1 MAQFW
6 LDYFI
11 RVEYDVMN
19 CCSIAQPHS
28 GQVNIEHNNGD
39 DDDGQGDDRTY
50 IMTMFTIID
59 DQDNDLDY
67 DHKPWSCL
75 LYTSPSPRD

>member
-11 RVEYDVMN
+11 WVEYDVMN
-19 CCSIAQPHS
+19 CCSIAYSNS
-28 GQVNIEHNNGD
+28 GPVNIEHDNGDDDD
-39 DDDGQGDDRTY
+39 DDDGQGDDCTY

-59 DQDNDLDY
+59 DQDDDLDY
-67 DHKPWSCL
+67 DHKLWSGL
-75 LYTSPSPRD
+75 WQ

>member
-19 CCSIAQPHS
+19 CCSIAQSHS
-28 GQVNIEHNNGD
+28 GPVNIEHNNGDDD

-59 DQDNDLDY
+59 DQDDDLDY
-67 DHKPWSCL
+67 DHKPWSGL
-75 LYTSPSPRD
+75 WQ